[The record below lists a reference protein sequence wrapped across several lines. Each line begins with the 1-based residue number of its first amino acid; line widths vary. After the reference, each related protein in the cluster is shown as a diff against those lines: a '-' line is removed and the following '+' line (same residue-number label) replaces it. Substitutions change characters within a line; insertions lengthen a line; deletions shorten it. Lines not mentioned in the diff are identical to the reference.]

1 MLLVRQD
8 AEGKEREKTER
19 LRFGRFWYRFPHGES
34 GADVYDRMT
43 IFEDHM
49 IRDIN
54 AGRFSNNTSLVLVTH
69 GLALRVFL
77 MRCARRQVH
86 SPLRSRCSGPH
97 AVSDCATSTLTPI
110 RQNIPLY
117 CEMMLGRFFHW
128 TVDQFLEVFNPPNA
142 VVRLSPC

>member
-1 MLLVRQD
+1 MHDSGVYVHNASYIVCIAVYRVCSVPSGYHMCVWRLTARSWCNWRQD
-8 AEGKEREKTER
+8 MEGKEREKTER

-69 GLALRVFL
+69 GLALRIFL
-77 MRCARRQVH
+77 MRYAH
-86 SPLRSRCSGPH
+86 SPRAG
-97 AVSDCATSTLTPI
+97 
-110 RQNIPLY
+110 
-117 CEMMLGRFFHW
+117 
-128 TVDQFLEVFNPPNA
+128 
-142 VVRLSPC
+142 

>member
-1 MLLVRQD
+1 VRVGYKSLVTRQD
-8 AEGKEREKTER
+8 MEGKEREKTER

-69 GLALRVFL
+69 GLALRIFL
-77 MRCARRQVH
+77 MRCEHPFTRKVTSSGTSVHSSRARRA
-86 SPLRSRCSGPH
+86 LAR
-97 AVSDCATSTLTPI
+97 
-110 RQNIPLY
+110 
-117 CEMMLGRFFHW
+117 
-128 TVDQFLEVFNPPNA
+128 
-142 VVRLSPC
+142 

>member
-1 MLLVRQD
+1 MQRCGLECIWLSWQD

-69 GLALRVFL
+69 GLALRIFL
-77 MRCARRQVH
+77 MRCANTMQV
-86 SPLRSRCSGPH
+86 SSCCRLLC
-97 AVSDCATSTLTPI
+97 AVSNTDTTP
-110 RQNIPLY
+110 
-117 CEMMLGRFFHW
+117 
-128 TVDQFLEVFNPPNA
+128 
-142 VVRLSPC
+142 